1 MTHVPPASGIAHE
14 LALPSLATSQ
24 TFRGAD
30 PRCPPTN
37 PSYRLHIRQN
47 GRRAS
52 GRVSCP
58 RRLREHAPRD
68 ERSPHLGGSLVGTR
82 RRPSIAVRK
91 SSCCIRHVR
100 PGAATTHIRWFAT
113 PSIARSI
120 SPTQSMASQTMHAL
134 CAGGARIPAGQV
146 PMMTS
151 AIVAEETHARS
162 AASSRLSRE
171 CVIGKPF
178 EPLHH
183 APVHTEAFCTAR
195 PAGIRPQ
202 FIRLVQG
209 DTV

>member
-1 MTHVPPASGIAHE
+1 MTHVPPVSGVAHE
-14 LALPSLATSQ
+14 LALPSLATTQ
-24 TFRGAD
+24 TLRGAD
-30 PRCPPTN
+30 PRCPPAS

-47 GRRAS
+47 GCMAS

-68 ERSPHLGGSLVGTR
+68 ERSPRLGGSLVGTR
-82 RRPSIAVRK
+82 RRPSVVVRK
-91 SSCCIRHVR
+91 NSCCMRHVR
-100 PGAATTHIRWFAT
+100 PRTTNGHSSRLAT

-120 SPTQSMASQTMHAL
+120 SPTQSMAPQTMHVL
-134 CAGGARIPAGQV
+134 CMGGARIPAGQV

-183 APVHTEAFCTAR
+183 ALVPTEAFCTAR
-195 PAGIRPQ
+195 PAGIRSQ
-202 FIRLVQG
+202 LIRLDQG